1 MNHKVSYPWFV
12 RKDLDGF
19 FGLAIDNL
27 IQLMLIVPLSS
38 RVAGI
43 PDEIIFRYIL
53 PGTALSIIAGN
64 IFYSIQARQLAM
76 HTGRDDVTALP
87 YGINTVSLFAYI
99 FFIMGPVYQETK
111 DPVFTWKIGLVAC
124 FFSGVIETLG
134 AFAGSWVRRVT
145 PRAAL
150 LSTLAGIAITF
161 ISMDFTFQIFAKPA
175 VALIPMA
182 IILFY
187 YMSHIRLPWGLPG
200 GLVAVLIGTAIA
212 WTMRLSGFNGYF
224 DPDWSR
230 GLEVSLHFPIPVVG
244 DVIELLGSEYVWR
257 YMSVIIPMGL
267 FNVVGSL
274 QNLESAEAAGDRYET
289 RPSLLANG
297 LGSILG
303 SFLGSCFPTTI
314 YIGHPGWKALGARTG
329 YSLLNGLFISL
340 ICLTGTMDAVLKLIP
355 IEAGVGILLWI
366 GIIIAA
372 QAFQETPRQHALA
385 VAVGLFP
392 ALASWGLNMVESG
405 LRAAGT
411 NLYNAVNSGSFQGV
425 LQIQGAIALS
435 QGFIFTSMI
444 LAAMSV
450 YAVEREYWKAS
461 LWALSAALMSYFG
474 IIHAYSLTPSGIT
487 YNFGFGA
494 ATEFALCYG
503 AVALFLLILQTL
515 HRRRAS

>member
-1 MNHKVSYPWFV
+1 MAAQSSYPWFV

-27 IQLMLIVPLSS
+27 IQLMLIVALTN

-43 PDEIIFRYIL
+43 PEDIIFKYIL
-53 PGTALSIIAGN
+53 PGAAISIISGN
-64 IFYSIQARQLAM
+64 IFYSIQARKLAM
-76 HTGRDDVTALP
+76 KTGRDDVTALP

-99 FFIMGPVYQETK
+99 FFIMAPVYNETK

-124 FFSGVIETLG
+124 LFSGIIEIAG
-134 AFAGSWVRRVT
+134 AFAGSWIRRVT

-161 ISMDFTFQIFAKPA
+161 ISMEFTFQIFAKPA
-175 VALIPMA
+175 LAFIPMA

-187 YMSHIRLPWGLPG
+187 YMSHVRMPGGLPG
-200 GLVAVLIGTAIA
+200 GLLAIIVGAAIA
-212 WTMRLSGFNGYF
+212 WLMKLSGISGYF
-224 DPDWSR
+224 DPDWSK
-230 GLEVSLHFPIPVVG
+230 GIEVSLHLPIPVI
-244 DVIELLGSEYVWR
+244 DSIFNLITSEYVWR

-274 QNLESAEAAGDRYET
+274 QNLESAEAAGDKFDT
-289 RPSLLANG
+289 KSSLLANG
-297 LGSILG
+297 LGSVLA

-329 YSLLNGLFISL
+329 YSIINGIFIL
-340 ICLTGTMDAVLKLIP
+340 AICLTGTMDAVLKIIP
-355 IEAGVGILLWI
+355 IEAGIGILLWI

-372 QAFQETPRQHALA
+372 QAFQETPKHHALA
-385 VAVGLFP
+385 VAMGLFP
-392 ALASWGLNMVESG
+392 AFAAWGLNMVDTG

-411 NLYNAVNSGSFQGV
+411 NLYNTVNSGSFQG
-425 LQIQGAIALS
+425 IMPITGAISLS

-450 YAVEREYWKAS
+450 HVIERNYWKAS
-461 LWALSAALMSYFG
+461 LWSFSAAVLSYFG
-474 IIHAYSLTPSGIT
+474 IIHAYTLTAAGVT
-487 YNFGFGA
+487 NRFGLGA
-494 ATEFALCYG
+494 AGEFAVCYA
-503 AVALFLLILQTL
+503 AVGVLLLMLQL
-515 HRRRAS
+515 RNRA